1 MNALRSGAM
10 LRAGAN
16 CAAVLARDCMPYRTC
31 DQDAQ
36 SPYAQEPALLARFTR
51 EARAAAVL
59 RNPSLEQSDG

>member
-10 LRAGAN
+10 LRAGAD

-36 SPYAQEPALLARFTR
+36 SPYAQEPDFADWAHR
-51 EARAAAVL
+51 
-59 RNPSLEQSDG
+59 LEIFRDFRDRLVQ